1 MSRGFEA
8 PSSFVGR
15 EAELG
20 ILGRLLDEARA
31 GATHFVVI
39 EAEAGMGKS
48 RLLDEVAAHPA
59 AAGFSL
65 HRARAEELQPRPFGL
80 LADALA
86 IEGGSSD
93 PDRLAVA
100 ELLDAGAGADA
111 SREPMDHRYRVIEGV
126 INLVERHA
134 IAGPV
139 LLVLDDL
146 HWSDPSSAQ
155 ALSVLCRRLAYLPVL
170 VLMACRPLP
179 RPPEL
184 SRLLDTLTE
193 AGGRHLCLDA
203 LGDDAI
209 TELAASKLEAEPG
222 PGLRARL
229 DGAAGNPFFV
239 IELLDALADEGMITV
254 EANVAESTTAVEP
267 PPSLRMTVLRRLAS
281 LSPAGLDL
289 LRTASLLGGSFSAA
303 QLALVTGR
311 PLLDVLADLKEPTVS
326 GFVTASGETF
336 AFRHDVVREALY
348 LEHPSA
354 VRKGLHLHIG
364 RALAAAGAPPAEVA
378 NHLALGAEFG
388 DREAV
393 AWLRRAARE
402 VRSRAP
408 AMAAPLL
415 ERGIGSGAPSGPGM
429 GLAGTR
435 GSPHSGTGRRC
446 AEGMGTRRR
455 CFGADDRSPGRLQT
469 RPGPAQ
475 PSVAAVA
482 ASGGGRP
489 GGTITGAPVHSR

>member
-1 MSRGFEA
+1 
-8 PSSFVGR
+8 
-15 EAELG
+15 
-20 ILGRLLDEARA
+20 
-31 GATHFVVI
+31 
-39 EAEAGMGKS
+39 
-48 RLLDEVAAHPA
+48 
-59 AAGFSL
+59 
-65 HRARAEELQPRPFGL
+65 
-80 LADALA
+80 
-86 IEGGSSD
+86 
-93 PDRLAVA
+93 
-100 ELLDAGAGADA
+100 
-111 SREPMDHRYRVIEGV
+111 
-126 INLVERHA
+126 
-134 IAGPV
+134 
-139 LLVLDDL
+139 
-146 HWSDPSSAQ
+146 
-155 ALSVLCRRLAYLPVL
+155 
-170 VLMACRPLP
+170 MACRPLP

-254 EANVAESTTAVEP
+254 EANVAESTTVVEP

-281 LSPAGLDL
+281 LSPPGLDL

-415 ERGIGSGAPSGPGM
+415 ERGIGSGAPYRTRNGPRWYERKSALWR
-429 GLAGTR
+429 LAGDVR
-435 GSPHSGTGRRC
+435 KAWAL
-446 AEGMGTRRR
+446 AEDD
-455 CFGADDRSPGRLQT
+455 FGADDRSPGRLQT

-475 PSVAAVA
+475 PSVDCSRGIGRRSTWRNDYWGSRPFPMK
-482 ASGGGRP
+482 SGAEHVTLR
-489 GGTITGAPVHSR
+489 S